1 MDVLLAWR
9 SITRLDPEKSMI
21 TFTSELKESELLSG
35 VRAHFRTATR
45 EKWLL
50 PLSAIVLFI
59 IFGPMAWRDPSDM
72 MNYPFL
78 LLGVLAVTLPLWRIP
93 LVKRNIR
100 RMPNFGKTINWTMD
114 EAGLRGQG
122 EGFEFSQ
129 DWSTIYSATITP
141 DGFLVYP
148 QKQMYYW
155 MPSLGF
161 AKREDVETAENLI
174 TRHVK
179 RTKKGQ
185 HTSAQYRRSVSNRE
199 S

>member
-1 MDVLLAWR
+1 
-9 SITRLDPEKSMI
+9 MI
-21 TFTSELKESELLSG
+21 TFTSQLKESELLRG

-50 PLSAIVLFI
+50 PLSGVVLFT
-59 IFGPMAWRDPSDM
+59 IFGRMAWRAPSDIT
-72 MNYPFL
+72 NYPFL
-78 LLGVLAVTLPLWRIP
+78 LLGVLGVTLPLWRIP

-114 EAGLRGQG
+114 EAGLRGRG

-129 DWSTIYSATITP
+129 DWSTIYSATITR

-161 AKREDVETAENLI
+161 AKREDVENAEALI
-174 TRHVK
+174 TQHVK
-179 RTKKGQ
+179 RTKRVQ
-185 HTSAQYRRSVSNRE
+185 HAVAGYGSQARRT
-199 S
+199 